1 NPAVVAL
8 AGDGR
13 VVRVD
18 LGVGGGVLT
27 GELRQDSRAAI
38 IEANLT
44 SVELG
49 SLAPD
54 LRGRA
59 TGRLSL
65 RGSGEDLSGSANVT
79 LQNVRSIDAR
89 RGLAIDG
96 TLNAVLVDNTLR
108 IQTRVADDGAV
119 RGEADVTLPVEAS
132 AAPLR
137 LAVVRTRPMSGE
149 VDIQGQVQPVWDLF
163 VGRDPSLSGLLNAR
177 PPQDRT

>member
-1 NPAVVAL
+1 
-8 AGDGR
+8 
-13 VVRVD
+13 
-18 LGVGGGVLT
+18 
-27 GELRQDSRAAI
+27 
-38 IEANLT
+38 
-44 SVELG
+44 
-49 SLAPD
+49 
-54 LRGRA
+54 
-59 TGRLSL
+59 
-65 RGSGEDLSGSANVT
+65 
-79 LQNVRSIDAR
+79 IDAP

-163 VGRDPSLSGLLNAR
+163 LGGERSLSGIINAR
-177 PPQDRT
+177 ATLAGTIADPRINGRMDLWQGGFRDNATGLQLRDLTLASRFDDTTAMIESFSATDGSG